1 MDVDISDVTEVQF
14 ASNAQTSDAVTTSG
28 LTVTEY
34 VAIGISS
41 LLLGL
46 VYIAS
51 VFLFLHI
58 RKRRKAASDE
68 GDSLR
73 RLKGLKKKDGSS
85 ITERDIVRVNNERN
99 QTLPNA
105 MGQDNG
111 VVKKNPL
118 LSMNRF
124 HDSKGF
130 TSDSGSN
137 LSDSEDFT
145 DISVR
150 SDDNMFN
157 VRILFQEFKMNSSI
171 EHYYI

>member
-1 MDVDISDVTEVQF
+1 MVLSISDVTEVQF
-14 ASNAQTSDAVTTSG
+14 ASNAQTADGGSSSG

-46 VYIAS
+46 VYVAS

-68 GDSLR
+68 GDSLK
-73 RLKGLKKKDGSS
+73 RLKGLKKKDGTP
-85 ITERDIVRVNNERN
+85 ITERDIVRVNNERI

-111 VVKKNPL
+111 VIKKNPL

-157 VRILFQEFKMNSSI
+157 VSLVFFQEFIVHFKTI
-171 EHYYI
+171 T